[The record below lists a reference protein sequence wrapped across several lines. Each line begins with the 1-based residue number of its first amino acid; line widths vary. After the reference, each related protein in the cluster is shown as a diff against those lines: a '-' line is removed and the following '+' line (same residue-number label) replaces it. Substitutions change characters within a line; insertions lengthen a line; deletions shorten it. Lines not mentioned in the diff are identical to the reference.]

1 MFIQNAKT
9 DVRLKYWLVDC
20 STENDYPFDVQDECE
35 NFSIGNIHLNSLK
48 DGDFTISLEH
58 HVEGEHNCYM
68 IFHDYI
74 SDDSNPIKNV
84 HAIYNKYADGTFD
97 VDVNIDGGN
106 VEDVDKIIREMDKYF
121 YETIP
126 AHVKAFIKIT
136 IREI

>member
-1 MFIQNAKT
+1 MFIPNAKT
-9 DVRLKYWLVDC
+9 DERLKNWIMDG
-20 STENDYPFDVQDECE
+20 STTYDYPFEVQDDCE

-48 DGDFTISLEH
+48 DGDYTISWEH
-58 HVEGEHNCYM
+58 HVEGELNCYM
-68 IFHDYI
+68 VFQNYI
-74 SDDSNPIKNV
+74 TDTFNSIKNV
-84 HAIYNKYADGTFD
+84 HAIYNKNADGTFD
-97 VDVNIDGGN
+97 VNVNIDGGN